1 MSTIAKL
8 KSPIVTSSTAPNVR
22 TSEEKLENSDAD
34 LSLISQKKPINL
46 VASALNPSPPLE
58 NSDPMVSDSNGVES
72 DEESTG
78 EEDSEMSQYDEEC
91 TGEEDSEIY
100 EYEEPE
106 ENEELEENDELE
118 DSMTLIQY
126 QSGLRREALAR
137 KGPQSS
143 EASHKKE
150 SLDAERMVVQ

>member
-1 MSTIAKL
+1 MVSTIAKL

-34 LSLISQKKPINL
+34 PSLISQKKPINL

-72 DEESTG
+72 DEECTG

-106 ENEELEENDELE
+106 ENEELEEND
-118 DSMTLIQY
+118 
-126 QSGLRREALAR
+126 
-137 KGPQSS
+137 
-143 EASHKKE
+143 
-150 SLDAERMVVQ
+150 